1 MATVRDSGP
10 VAHDVESNCV
20 CASNCWQEQETKLL
34 VATGS
39 TQSAIMTTQAAN
51 WATPDDLEAHRDL
64 ITQLYLVQNRPL
76 KQVVEIMRDRYGI
89 NAT

>member
-10 VAHDVESNCV
+10 VAHDVDSNCAY
-20 CASNCWQEQETKLL
+20 ASDCWQEQETKLL
-34 VATGS
+34 VTTG
-39 TQSAIMTTQAAN
+39 TQSTIMATQTAN

-76 KQVVEIMRDRYGI
+76 KQVVEIMRDQYGI
-89 NAT
+89 HAT

>member
-10 VAHDVESNCV
+10 VARHVESNCV
-20 CASNCWQEQETKLL
+20 GASHCWQKQETKLL
-34 VATGS
+34 VTTG
-39 TQSAIMTTQAAN
+39 TQSAVMTTQAAN
-51 WATPDDLEAHRDL
+51 WATPDDFEAHRDL